1 MFQKSSGP
9 VCFSRAGKIY
19 LHLSNVNY
27 WLWRGSFIPTCQFAV
42 YSPGLPQSWRFNP
55 HCWCKKSQNP
65 HFLVVWFRRNPLD
78 LIPIKSTPKKKK
90 RFAAWRKNLLQMW
103 PLHVFFEI
111 GEARRLGI
119 FCRDGRVGQQ
129 KKGVLANRNGF
140 RFWGV
145 IYFALIFW
153 VFLFSQEK
161 LGSWHIKSKARSLI
175 NNLCL

>member
-42 YSPGLPQSWRFNP
+42 LFAGPPPVLAIQSSLLVQKIPRIP
-55 HCWCKKSQNP
+55 I
-65 HFLVVWFRRNPLD
+65 FLVVWFRRNPLD
-78 LIPIKSTPKKKK
+78 LIPIKSTQKKKK

-129 KKGVLANRNGF
+129 KKGVLANRNKWLQIL
-140 RFWGV
+140 RF
-145 IYFALIFW
+145 YLLCLDFL
-153 VFLFSQEK
+153 VFLFSPRETRK
-161 LGSWHIKSKARSLI
+161 LTY
-175 NNLCL
+175 

>member
-42 YSPGLPQSWRFNP
+42 LFAGPPPVLAIQS
-55 HCWCKKSQNP
+55 SL
-65 HFLVVWFRRNPLD
+65 LVQKIPR
-78 LIPIKSTPKKKK
+78 IPIFDSGETRWIWSPLKARKKKK
-90 RFAAWRKNLLQMW
+90 KKSFAAWRKNLLQMW

-140 RFWGV
+140 RFWGF

-153 VFLFSQEK
+153 YFCSVQEK